1 MSPDFVTMQCVAGSR
16 NIKIPGMAIAIPAI
30 PLSPPLMTTWWFT
43 RFWSVACDQCVP
55 CPVVLSVSRYSRG
68 GVSISWGSARCR
80 GEVTQY
86 YGKCYRLSPDDRK
99 VISRQF
105 QHKYPKLYFHNIAP
119 NCECEDPYFIYC
131 VALPQEDFYR
141 SLKKIAVS
149 THRNFRLGFS

>member
-1 MSPDFVTMQCVAGSR
+1 MNLDS
-16 NIKIPGMAIAIPAI
+16 I
-30 PLSPPLMTTWWFT
+30 LSYLVKFLSNLNTWAWADQLWILMTTWWFT

-131 VALPQEDFYR
+131 VSLQQEDFER
-141 SLKKIAVS
+141 SLQNNCSLNAS
-149 THRNFRLGFS
+149 EL